1 MEKNRDDVQLII
13 DELKRELQRIYR
25 DRLKG
30 VVLYGS
36 YARGEATED
45 SDIDILMVV
54 DEVDNPFT
62 ESRRF
67 SEIVWRISLENDI
80 VISAIAVDS
89 DKFENSELPVF
100 AIARE
105 EGVRV

>member
-1 MEKNRDDVQLII
+1 MEKNRDDIQSII

-45 SDIDILMVV
+45 SDIDILVVV
-54 DEVDNPFT
+54 DGVDNPFT

-67 SEIVWRISLENDI
+67 AEIVWRLSLENDI
-80 VISAIAVDS
+80 VILAMAVDFH
-89 DKFENSELPVF
+89 KFERSELP
-100 AIARE
+100 ALALARE
-105 EGVRV
+105 EGVKL